1 MDPSLSA
8 ETQNAEP
15 PHRPAPPQRGCI
27 GSFVRLLF
35 ALILLTAL
43 LLPFTP
49 FASKI
54 KRGIQDIVES
64 ARTTKERIITRD
76 VMRDVI
82 KEVPVVKEVTKE
94 IIREVQPPLPDKYI
108 PRKDIDVATLFN
120 GITVKT
126 NLLTEQGSFASLER
140 LDPESYKAEFQLSI
154 RVPKANQTMVDLS
167 RINKH
172 LPAILPGLDAMLPAA
187 KVSGFYY
194 KLYENKTNRVQNDLT
209 RLNRI
214 LDRHNFYDTETILE
228 LTHPAT
234 QRRTLLIQSEMD
246 VVADGSDGDRMPTL
260 AEYIYLSDYYQPFT
274 SYAWPKATK
283 TPNPLLA
290 RWEERL
296 KKAQE
301 EFAIKGLPAA
311 RNRELSA
318 LISTLKV
325 EIGELKARSS
335 LIAEKDPFIVISL
348 LFRGYGDQNKFTP
361 QIGDYAAVIHE
372 GKIYP
377 AICGDYGPS
386 FKMGEASLLMAKTV
400 NPKATPYIRPES
412 DLKVTYLIFPGTA
425 EETRSAPDLAKWRRN
440 ASHCSAKSAASA
452 PATSCT
458 PGRTRSR
465 SPSRLPPRPLRRV
478 QPRLLL
484 PSVLRQHPLPPLL
497 RPPSPTKRK
506 ARPRQQPRSPATAN
520 RRQRGNR
527 LPERSHQHHTA
538 CYFSSSTI
546 RLWRDIRPFY
556 CLNTT
561 WEGKTTLMNPKSRTQ
576 ATNQW
581 AIKLLTNLT
590 IC

>member
-1 MDPSLSA
+1 MSSEPNEPQPS
-8 ETQNAEP
+8 QWQ
-15 PHRPAPPQRGCI
+15 PQQKRGCFS
-27 GSFVRLLF
+27 SFTRLLF
-35 ALILLTAL
+35 LIILLTAL

-49 FASKI
+49 FAGKI
-54 KRGIQDIVES
+54 KKGLQDIVES
-64 ARTTKERIITRD
+64 ARSTKERIITRD

-94 IIREVQPPLPDKYI
+94 VIREVQPALPEKYI
-108 PRKDIDVATLFN
+108 PRKDIDVASLFN

-154 RVPKANQTMVDLS
+154 RVPKANQTMVELS

-172 LPAILPGLDAMLPAA
+172 LPAILPELDAMLPAA
-187 KVSGFYY
+187 KVSGFYH

-209 RLNRI
+209 RLNKI

-228 LTHPAT
+228 LTHPTT

-260 AEYIYLSDYYQPFT
+260 SEYIYLSDYYQPFT
-274 SYAWPKATK
+274 SYAWAKTTK
-283 TPNPLLA
+283 NPNPLLA
-290 RWEERL
+290 KWEERL
-296 KKAQE
+296 KKAQD
-301 EFAIKGLPAA
+301 EFAQKGLSSA
-311 RNRELSA
+311 RNRELSVM
-318 LISTLKV
+318 ISQLKIEV
-325 EIGELKARSS
+325 GELKARSS

-425 EETRSAPDLAKWRRN
+425 EKERFAPDLAKWREKCQILLGEIGGIGTGYVLHTWVDPFKKPETPPATKGAPVTPVSSGTTLPTSSPPSSTPATTPAPVPETTPAVAPTPS
-440 ASHCSAKSAASA
+440 ASKSGATKATPSKSGSTKSKSAK
-452 PATSCT
+452 
-458 PGRTRSR
+458 
-465 SPSRLPPRPLRRV
+465 
-478 QPRLLL
+478 
-484 PSVLRQHPLPPLL
+484 
-497 RPPSPTKRK
+497 KK
-506 ARPRQQPRSPATAN
+506 
-520 RRQRGNR
+520 
-527 LPERSHQHHTA
+527 
-538 CYFSSSTI
+538 
-546 RLWRDIRPFY
+546 
-556 CLNTT
+556 
-561 WEGKTTLMNPKSRTQ
+561 
-576 ATNQW
+576 
-581 AIKLLTNLT
+581 
-590 IC
+590 